1 MKKRLISLILAL
13 MLVFALS
20 AVAFAGA
27 ETAVL
32 SSQKLAVNGVDWSEV
47 EKYNID
53 GKNYFKL
60 RDIAALLDDTE
71 AHFAVGYDVV
81 SNTVSITRGGVYEYI
96 GTELLFTKDNSS
108 TAVTSAQTITVDGR
122 TVSNLTVYNIGG
134 SNFFQLREL
143 GDLLGF
149 DVDYNSETRT
159 MLVESPYLPYDQY
172 VIAKETY
179 TSNGTNGTKVYEY
192 DANGREIRVTT
203 TEAGTVSTAE
213 TTYNAKGLVT
223 SEKSYVN
230 GSLSEKTIYEY
241 DSYGNETRC
250 DYDHISSGYYT
261 RFSAAY
267 RADGQ
272 MTWME
277 YSDSDGLWTRSNY
290 TYDAAGNKTKAVTDY
305 GSSVTTTTYTR
316 DSAGRVIKERDVY
329 SDGGWC
335 ETNYIYSGG
344 YVTRTSL
351 TTSDG
356 YSHNMTYRYDA
367 NGNMTYIKSSDS
379 DGYETT
385 TTYAYNAD
393 GLITKQV
400 DTQQNLWG
408 DGSTTTT
415 EYTYNDIGQE
425 LSVKTTDSNG
435 GYSLATYKYDSNYN
449 LIEAKY
455 AGPYNTFTYT
465 YTYDEN
471 FNTISSTVTG
481 TDGTSERHTYEWKL
495 VTIKP

>member
-13 MLVFALS
+13 MLMFALS

-71 AHFAVGYDVV
+71 AHFAVGYDAA
-81 SNTVSITRGGVYEYI
+81 SNTVSITKGGVYEYI
-96 GTELLFTKDNSS
+96 GTELEFTKDNSS

-149 DVDYNSETRT
+149 YVDYDTETRT
-159 MLVESPYLPYDQY
+159 MLVESPYLPYNMY
-172 VIAKETY
+172 VMTRETY
-179 TSNGTNGTKVYEY
+179 NTTATSGTIVYEY
-192 DANGREIRVTT
+192 N
-203 TEAGTVSTAE
+203 S
-213 TTYNAKGLVT
+213 KGLET
-223 SEKSYVN
+223 SEKNYIN
-230 GSLSEKTIYEY
+230 GSLSEVTTYEY
-241 DSYGNETRC
+241 DRYGNETRY
-250 DYDHISSGYYT
+250 DYEHVSSNFST
-261 RFSAAY
+261 HFSAAY
-267 RADGQ
+267 RVDGQ
-272 MTWME
+272 PIWRE
-277 YSDSDGLWTRSNY
+277 SSDSDGLWEHTDF
-290 TYDAAGNKTKAVTDY
+290 TYDAAGNLIKEVIDY

-316 DSAGRVIKERDVY
+316 DSAGRLMKERTVY
-329 SDGGWC
+329 SYGGWC
-335 ETNYIYSGG
+335 ETNCTYSGD
-344 YVTRTSL
+344 YVTSTIL
-351 TTSDG
+351 TTSEG

-367 NGNMTYIKSSDS
+367 NGNATYIKAVDS
-379 DGYETT
+379 DGYEST
-385 TTYAYNAD
+385 TTYAYNAY
-393 GLITKQV
+393 GQVTKQV
-400 DTQQNLWG
+400 DTQKNLWG
-408 DGSTTTT
+408 EGSTITT

-425 LSVKTTDSNG
+425 LSVKTTDNVG
-435 GYSLATYKYDSNYN
+435 GYSLITYKYDSNYN

-455 AGPYNTFTYT
+455 TGLNDTMTYT

-471 FNTISSTVTG
+471 YNMISSVFTG
-481 TDGTSERHTYEWKL
+481 ADGIRESRTYEWKL
-495 VTIKP
+495 ITVK